1 MRWTRRRRRTVVYV
15 LRSLT
20 RKTLYVGITSRNP
33 SQRWAEHARDKP
45 WWPEVV
51 FKQVESSHRSVAA
64 AKRRER
70 SLIRRYRPKYNL
82 EHNDLAHVPSWYLRE
97 RRRKNQ
103 KAQFHRAAIRIPL
116 VVAALWVVSDRG
128 LSGTMTLIEDVVDLV
143 SASLETRGLS

>member
-1 MRWTRRRRRTVVYV
+1 MRWRARRRRRTVVYV

-20 RKTLYVGITSRNP
+20 RKTLYVGITSRRP

-51 FKQVESSHRSVAA
+51 FKHVESSHRSVAA

-70 SLIRRYRPKYNL
+70 ILIRRYRPKYNL
-82 EHNDLAHVPSWYLRE
+82 KHNDLAHVPAWYLRE

-103 KAQFHRAAIRIPL
+103 QTRFHRVALA
-116 VVAALWVVSDRG
+116 AALAVAIWALFDRG
-128 LSGTMTLIEDVVDLV
+128 LSDTMTLINEVVLPAIRRIDP
-143 SASLETRGLS
+143 